1 MAQRARLT
9 PPRPQ
14 QGEWPWHKAEWKAL
28 PASLLMGGDR
38 RMEAENY
45 LAGGYG
51 IRLALEAQRAGWKPL
66 AEFAKVWQPSRLKGI
81 LVSPSFGTPFLAATQ
96 LFDLRPVPRKWLALE
111 RTDNVSGR
119 IVSPGMFLV
128 TRSGSV
134 GRTTIALKHH
144 RGTLISDDLL
154 RVEPRAASVWGWV
167 YGFLRSPQGR
177 AMMSAAQYGHII
189 KHLEV
194 GHLNALPVP
203 MVRDSLLV
211 DFAAQV
217 QAILDAR
224 NSAHDLFEQAE
235 TLFEN
240 AVGALSLPG
249 LGTTGF
255 SVRASDLFSGRR
267 RLEAFFHNPTP
278 AALRQHF
285 AAKGLTATSLEDG
298 GFDIWLPTRFRRIPA
313 EAGVEF
319 MDSSD
324 LFEISPDITK
334 KIADGNFGD
343 PYAARVRAGWLL
355 LARSGQIYGLNGSL
369 VIANEAHEGK
379 VISDHI
385 MRIAPNANQSIRTGY
400 VYVALSHPT
409 LGRPLVKAL
418 AYGSSIPEIDPTD
431 MRRLEVVRIGK
442 KTEEEIA
449 DLADKASHCLAS
461 ADLLEVKLAS
471 HAGRLIDAFVAGD
484 TTSFVL

>member
-51 IRLALEAQRAGWKPL
+51 IRLSIEALKAGWTRL
-66 AEFAKVWQPSRLKGI
+66 VDVAQVWQPSRLKGI
-81 LVSPSFGTPFLAATQ
+81 QVNPAYGTPFLAATQ
-96 LFDLRPVPRKWLALE
+96 LYDLRPIPRKWLSLDRTESAAE
-111 RTDNVSGR
+111 RFVSSGM
-119 IVSPGMFLV
+119 IVV
-128 TRSGSV
+128 TCSGSV
-134 GRTTIALKHH
+134 GRATLAH
-144 RGTLISDDLL
+144 RPHEKVLISHDLL
-154 RVEPRAASVWGWV
+154 RVEPRHQSHWGWL
-167 YGFLRSPQGR
+167 YAFLRSPQGR

-217 QAILDAR
+217 QAILNAR

-285 AAKGLTATSLEDG
+285 ATRGLAATSLEDG

-369 VIANEAHEGK
+369 VIANEAHEGR

-385 MRIAPNANQSIRTGY
+385 MRIAPNASQSIRTGY

-431 MRRLEVVRIGK
+431 MRRLKVVRIGK
-442 KTEEEIA
+442 KTEERIA
-449 DLADKASHCLAS
+449 DLADEASHCLAS